1 MFLIYV
7 NEIPGIIT
15 STDKLFADDTKIYRQ
30 INNIDDSIALQ
41 IDLTTLDLWAD
52 RWQMKFNST
61 KCEVMRITHNRDKKS
76 MRYNISSTVLRNV
89 SNYKDLGV
97 IMSSDLKWSKH
108 VEQIVHKANKV
119 LGLLKRTVGGKNK
132 GTFSNLY
139 KTLVRPILEYACP
152 VWSPHLMKDIDEIE
166 KIKRR
171 ASRIALGQRR
181 QEMAYTERC
190 KILKWN
196 SLVQRRDFLSLVE
209 CYKTVFN
216 LNGLNFSEYF
226 ELCKNTK
233 SRSNHP
239 HKLQLKLLIVFSAT
253 QGNSEKGDIAL
264 DEIYL
269 SHRKCAAIPK
279 LPPESCPLVCEN
291 GGSWNLESIISWGKR
306 LRRWLQCVY

>member
-15 STDKLFADDTKIYRQ
+15 STAKLFADDTKIYRQ
-30 INNIDDSIALQ
+30 INNIDDSIDLQ

-76 MRYNISSTVLRNV
+76 TRYNISSTVFRNV

-108 VEQIVHKANKV
+108 VEQIVHKANKF
-119 LGLLKRTVGGKNK
+119 LGLLKRIVGGKNK
-132 GTFSNLY
+132 DIFSNLY
-139 KTLVRPILEYACP
+139 KTLVCPIFEYACP

-166 KIKRR
+166 KIQRR

-181 QEMAYTERC
+181 QEMGYTERC

-196 SLVQRRDFLSLVE
+196 SLVQRRDFLSLVQ

-233 SRSNHP
+233 SRPNHP
-239 HKLQLKLLIVFSAT
+239 YKLQLKLARLNCYK
-253 QGNSEKGDIAL
+253 NSFF
-264 DEIYL
+264 
-269 SHRKCAAIPK
+269 
-279 LPPESCPLVCEN
+279 V
-291 GGSWNLESIISWGKR
+291 
-306 LRRWLQCVY
+306 

>member
-1 MFLIYV
+1 MVRGSYSDWSPVTSGVPQGSVLGPVMFLIYV

-15 STDKLFADDTKIYRQ
+15 STAKLFADDTKIYRQ

-76 MRYNISSTVLRNV
+76 TRYNISSTVLRNV

-97 IMSSDLKWSKH
+97 IMTSDLKWSKH

-132 GTFSNLY
+132 DIFSNLY

-152 VWSPHLMKDIDEIE
+152 VWSPHLIKDIDEIE
-166 KIKRR
+166 KIQRR

-181 QEMAYTERC
+181 QEMAYTESIVLEPQMEEQPEDEAGAGEA
-190 KILKWN
+190 K
-196 SLVQRRDFLSLVE
+196 SLEDAE
-209 CYKTVFN
+209 
-216 LNGLNFSEYF
+216 
-226 ELCKNTK
+226 
-233 SRSNHP
+233 
-239 HKLQLKLLIVFSAT
+239 SA
-253 QGNSEKGDIAL
+253 D
-264 DEIYL
+264 
-269 SHRKCAAIPK
+269 
-279 LPPESCPLVCEN
+279 
-291 GGSWNLESIISWGKR
+291 
-306 LRRWLQCVY
+306 